1 MNGVQNEKDG
11 NVMKNVSVDMEK
23 LNEIPLSEAVDMVKL
38 IAFLEQ
44 HGG

>member
-1 MNGVQNEKDG
+1 
-11 NVMKNVSVDMEK
+11 MKNVSVDMEK
-23 LNEIPLSEAVDMVKL
+23 MNAIPLSEAVDMVKL